1 MGRAA
6 VREKGNGLEGG
17 KVPTSEGQS
26 TREKVSR
33 FPQRRERECNALTTR
48 HTISNPGGEGL
59 KVSGYPYVVND

>member
-6 VREKGNGLEGG
+6 VREKGSGLEGG
-17 KVPTSEGQS
+17 KVPTSEGRP
-26 TREKVSR
+26 TREKASR
-33 FPQRRERECNALTTR
+33 FPQRTGRECNALTTK